1 MAGLT
6 DTKDGLDPARP
17 SGIPPAYNHWRMKP
31 EDVLVIVLAGGV
43 GERLAPLT
51 RDRAKPAVYF
61 GGPYRIIDFVLSNC
75 INSGLRRVFIA
86 TQYKSL
92 SLNRHVRQGWSI
104 VSEELGE
111 FIEILPPQKRVG
123 EQWYQGTADA
133 VYQNLY
139 SIVREE
145 PRYVVILAGDHVYK
159 MDYLKML
166 RFHQEKDATVT
177 LAAIEVPI
185 EDGRRFGIVAID
197 DTDRVTGFAEKPA
210 QPPAMPGQ
218 PHMALASMGIYVF
231 NSEVLMRALEA
242 DAADPASQHDFG
254 KNIIPSLIPGGRMY
268 AYPFY
273 DENKKAAKY
282 WRDIGTLDAYFEANM
297 DLCQVN
303 PEFNLYDPEWPLR
316 TYMPQAPPAKFVF
329 AEDWRRGEA
338 QDSLI
343 SQGCIVSGSRIHGS
357 ILCPNVR
364 VHSFCTIEAS
374 ILMPGVRVGRH
385 ARIRR
390 AIIDR
395 DVHIP
400 RGARIGYDPEEDGR
414 RHTVSEGGVV
424 VVAAGEEPLIGP
436 IDDEALKLEA
446 EADRRG

>member
-1 MAGLT
+1 MLR
-6 DTKDGLDPARP
+6 D
-17 SGIPPAYNHWRMKP
+17 
-31 EDVLVIVLAGGV
+31 DVLVIVLAGGA

-75 INSGLRRVFIA
+75 INSGLRHIFIA

-92 SLNRHVRQGWSI
+92 SLSRHIRQGWTI

-139 SIVREE
+139 SIVREQ
-145 PRYVVILAGDHVYK
+145 PKYVVVLAGDHVYK
-159 MDYLKML
+159 MDYQKML
-166 RFHQEKDATVT
+166 RFHLDQAADVT

-185 EDGRRFGIVAID
+185 EEGKRFGIVAVD
-197 DTDRVTGFAEKPA
+197 ESDRVTGFLEKPRN
-210 QPPAMPGQ
+210 PPGMPGQ
-218 PHMALASMGIYVF
+218 PNMALASMGIYVF
-231 NSEVLMRALEA
+231 DSDVLIEALKA
-242 DAADPASQHDFG
+242 DAANPDSHHDFG
-254 KNIIPSLIPGGRMY
+254 KNIIPALIGHGRTY

-273 DENKKAAKY
+273 DENKKTAKY
-282 WRDIGTLDAYFEANM
+282 WRDIGTLDAYYEAQM
-297 DLCQVN
+297 DLCHVN
-303 PEFNLYDPEWPLR
+303 PEFNMYDPEWPLR

-329 AEDWRRGEA
+329 AEEMRRGEA

-343 SQGCIVSGSRIHGS
+343 SQGCIVSGSCIRGS

-364 VHSFCTIEAS
+364 VHSFCSIDDA

-395 DVHIP
+395 DVDIP
-400 RGARIGYDPEEDGR
+400 RGATIGYNAEEDRR

-424 VVAAGEEPLIGP
+424 VVAPGDEPYVGP
-436 IDDEALKLEA
+436 ISEEALELEA